1 LDIKHFEALVAIADA
16 GSITR
21 AAELVYCTQP
31 TLSTRIAALEDQ
43 LGTKLFIRSKQ
54 GVLLTDAGEKMY
66 AYAKNILKLANSAIN
81 DLKADLDNP
90 LGNVVVGCQ
99 DSLCSIV
106 GAQVIKGAREK
117 YPNIDLEFLAENTPE
132 LYKQLGASRLDMGIL
147 QKDVS
152 VLVGDDVRHRE
163 SLFESST
170 LEYFPLFDDEILF
183 CTQRSKNAP
192 VFPESPVSAS
202 VIGSTDIVLPL
213 PHHPITQS
221 MEWIASDCG
230 VELKRIL
237 YYTALDVVFDLIDD
251 GLCSALLPKQLVKR
265 KGHDHN
271 VMACRIEDYRIIRSI
286 TLCCS
291 PVLHLHTAPRLI
303 KDFVVGILQDKQ
315 T

>member
-1 LDIKHFEALVAIADA
+1 MDLKHFEALVAIADA

-31 TLSTRIAALEDQ
+31 TLSTRIAALEEQ

-66 AYAKNILKLANSAIN
+66 TYANNILKLAGSAIS
-81 DLKADLDNP
+81 DLKADLDDP
-90 LGNVVVGCQ
+90 HGSVVVGCQ
-99 DSLCSIV
+99 DSLCNFV
-106 GAQVIKGAREK
+106 GARVIKGAREN
-117 YPNIDLEFLAENTPE
+117 YPNIELEFLAENTPE

-152 VLVGDDVRHRE
+152 VLVGDDIRHRE

-170 LEYFPLFDDEILF
+170 LEYFPLFDDEIVF
-183 CTQRSKNAP
+183 CTQRSRSTPIFSDEPMP
-192 VFPESPVSAS
+192 VAE
-202 VIGSTDIVLPL
+202 IGATDIALPL

-221 MEWIASDCG
+221 MEWIANECG
-230 VELKRIL
+230 VELKRIV

-251 GLCSALLPKQLVKR
+251 GLCSALLPKQLVAR
-265 KGHDHN
+265 KGNDHN
-271 VMACRIEDYRIIRSI
+271 VMARRIGDYRISRSI

-303 KDFVVGILQDKQ
+303 KDFIIDILQDKQ
-315 T
+315 S